1 MPNKFDNPDAFN
13 TPTEHTKPSNWLPND
28 VWMDSLAKQ
37 ISSGAVICCVDDKV
51 LVVKATYKDYW
62 TFPGGVV
69 DADETP
75 IQAASREVAE
85 ELDLVIPVEKLRF
98 SHVLVADKHQLKAY
112 HFGFE
117 TDITQAD
124 VDQIKLQ
131 AEELESYQLLTKQQI
146 LSGEYGLMA
155 YTITLWAQGKTGYHE
170 FLGVDK

>member
-1 MPNKFDNPDAFN
+1 MPNNLDNADLSDAQI
-13 TPTEHTKPSNWLPND
+13 EHPKPSNWLPND

-51 LVVKATYKDYW
+51 LVVKAIYKEYW

-75 IQAASREVAE
+75 LQAASREVAE
-85 ELDLVIPVEKLRF
+85 ELGLVIPAEKLRF

-117 TDITQAD
+117 TEITQVD